1 VDLVV
6 IDAHLHLWDTGRL
19 RYEWLQRPG
28 NAAINR
34 TFGFE
39 DFRVRAEA
47 AGVNRAVL
55 VQADDSAADTE
66 AMFEVAAAHPE
77 IVGVVAWVPLDRPDE
92 AAARLD
98 ELHKRPGF
106 AGIRNLI
113 HDQPDP
119 DWLLRPEVGEGLAL
133 LERSGVP
140 FDVIAVLP
148 RHLSHVPVLSER
160 YPALRMVLD
169 HLSHPPLGGA
179 GTSEWRR
186 LITAAARNPLVFA
199 KVSGLY
205 PPDPSWTAADLRE
218 VVEFAA
224 GLFGPDRL
232 MFGSDWPV
240 AELGGGYAKVRAE
253 LGRLVDQLPPAGRE
267 AVLGGTATRFYQLG
281 PRPGTSA
288 GQDDNSRDA

>member
-1 VDLVV
+1 VL

-47 AGVNRAVL
+47 AGVDRAVL

-119 DWLLRPEVGEGLAL
+119 DWLLRPDVGEGLAL
-133 LERSGVP
+133 LEHGGVP
-140 FDVIAVLP
+140 FDVISVLP

-179 GTSEWRR
+179 DASEWRT

-205 PPDPSWTAADLRE
+205 PPDPSWTAADLQE

-240 AELGGGYAKVRAE
+240 AELAGGYAKVRAE
-253 LGRLVDQLPPAGRE
+253 LGRLIDQLPPAGRE

-281 PRPGTSA
+281 TPA
-288 GQDDNSRDA
+288 GDVGREGR

>member
-1 VDLVV
+1 
-6 IDAHLHLWDTGRL
+6 
-19 RYEWLQRPG
+19 
-28 NAAINR
+28 
-34 TFGFE
+34 
-39 DFRVRAEA
+39 
-47 AGVNRAVL
+47 
-55 VQADDSAADTE
+55 
-66 AMFEVAAAHPE
+66 MFEVAAAHPE

-133 LERSGVP
+133 LERRGVP
-140 FDVIAVLP
+140 FDVISVLP

-179 GTSEWRR
+179 DTSEWRT

-205 PPDPSWTAADLRE
+205 PPDPSWTAADLQE

-224 GLFGPDRL
+224 ELFGPDRL

-240 AELGGGYAKVRAE
+240 AELAGGYAKVRAE
-253 LGRLVDQLPPAGRE
+253 LGRLIDQLPPAGRE
-267 AVLGGTATRFYQLG
+267 AVLGGTATRIYQLG
-281 PRPGTSA
+281 TPA
-288 GQDDNSRDA
+288 GDVGREGR

>member
-1 VDLVV
+1 MYVVV
-6 IDAHLHLWDTGRL
+6 IDAHLHLWNAERL
-19 RYEWLQRPG
+19 RYEWLQRPE

-39 DFRVRAEA
+39 DFRSRAMA
-47 AGVNRAVL
+47 AGVDRAVL

-98 ELHKRPGF
+98 QLQRRPGF
-106 AGIRNLI
+106 AGIRTLI
-113 HDQPDP
+113 HDQADP
-119 DWLLRPEVGEGLAL
+119 DWLLRPEVGDGLAL
-133 LERSGVP
+133 LERRGVP
-140 FDVIAVLP
+140 FDVISVLP

-179 GTSEWRR
+179 DTSEWRA

-205 PPDPSWTAADLRE
+205 PPGSSWTAADLRH
-218 VVEFAA
+218 VVEFAVE
-224 GLFGPDRL
+224 LFGPDRL

-240 AELGGGYAKVRAE
+240 AELGGGYAKVAAG
-253 LGRLVDQLPPAGRE
+253 LFTLIGQLHPAGRD
-267 AVLGGTATRFYQLG
+267 AVLGGTATRFYALG
-281 PRPGTSA
+281 TPAGDARKPG
-288 GQDDNSRDA
+288 R